1 MFMMVAQ
8 TLSVQDGPGTLNPE
22 HSIIGKYTYAWAVNV
37 STPAVNVP
45 RIPTWTG
52 LCRSRLL

>member
-45 RIPTWTG
+45 RIPD
-52 LCRSRLL
+52 RPVS